1 MPLNHFPRPAWL
13 AAPRPSPPTRIH
25 RSPSRCAGRLLAL
38 ALLLAFPCC
47 PRIVAQSQANV
58 HYGPP
63 SSKPNDTSM
72 PLNDASGTEDQK
84 LLQMR
89 NAARH
94 LAMVADAEK
103 LLRLANELHTEV
115 AAASAPALTPAQLR
129 KLQKIEK
136 LAHKV
141 RIEMA
146 ISVSDTQGGPM
157 PIQSLGFQ

>member
-1 MPLNHFPRPAWL
+1 LL
-13 AAPRPSPPTRIH
+13 AA
-25 RSPSRCAGRLLAL
+25 A
-38 ALLLAFPCC
+38 CC

-89 NAARH
+89 NAARQM
-94 LAMVADAEK
+94 AMVADAGK
-103 LLRLANELHTEV
+103 LLRLANEFHAEV
-115 AAASAPALTPAQLR
+115 AAAKSPALTAAQLR
-129 KLQKIEK
+129 KLQQIEK

-146 ISVSDTQGGPM
+146 IAVGDSQGTVM